1 MRRGGGGRTA
11 GGSDSEELSYDVY
24 SDSSDEDDALFNAAL
39 AQTPSPSA
47 ARALHKGGRKG
58 IGSSPSPRAP
68 PPTRSLG
75 GPSGKLVAPANPPP
89 VQMPAGEAGGLRAET
104 PEPIRMQQQLQMM
117 ERISALQTGFPRR
130 AGAPAPDEN
139 SGAKM
144 QIHDVATSSRA
155 VPPANALRAALP
167 ASSTAALSAF
177 RNNSPL
183 QEKRLWEQTPS
194 PETSG
199 RNGRHVLDNE
209 PSMGGYS
216 QQVPENVAAHTIIS
230 PVLSQ
235 PRSSPDSSSGTPRA
249 VSRDRW
255 PLPPLPQRTPPR
267 GRMNGDA
274 GDDSVMSEH
283 ADVVVMSDVPG
294 RTTIPPEKRREDL
307 QQLQYERARSR
318 SRDRR
323 RVAGEEEG
331 GEEESYV
338 ARPYRDDDTMGLAHQ
353 RIMQRK
359 EAEDKLHDRLMGHL
373 QQLPSRRET
382 ELARAARAPIDA
394 PPSRD
399 HAEEEERAPRDVRRA
414 LMAAGKANAQGG
426 VVAIKSTLSPSSQTF
441 RSRETGY
448 AGMNSS
454 SVSGMGER
462 SYDPAHMP
470 LAPPSTVID
479 RGKPGANSTA
489 LPLNP
494 RERARETEAPRSDVS
509 RSAPDVDRGK
519 PGGDGRAPA
528 ITPGQP
534 SDASRPGSVAGADVG
549 EPVVVAV
556 TLNLDLNKVGDVEAF
571 KRDVAS
577 DVSRALELDAH
588 SVKVLRLRAGSI
600 IVDLEITPHA
610 RFNGRDLHQ
619 ALLEQAKDTRSALMS
634 GKYTRKT
641 LAISPPCTRSDGR
654 RPASVARGETPD
666 MERGEGEKRRTS
678 AAVAEAVAHTED
690 LLHAKLLEAEGAHE
704 VEKDQL
710 IAQAAEHRER
720 VGELLDMLRQAE
732 ATAAEENRFH
742 EEATQALQR
751 RVSAV
756 EKAGVS
762 LATSLE
768 AMTSERDA
776 LQKQRDEL
784 QKQLEDTLKDKQEAE
799 AAREEEVAALK
810 AMVRDAKDELAQQS
824 EDYAHLE
831 EQTTELMRQVKH
843 MEELHMD
850 VHADY
855 ESAMASSRELEDRL
869 RDAHKERDELKRD
882 NESGKRHADDQG
894 NALREAL
901 RQTEERARKAEEEVR
916 ACKRQIEE
924 QKRQVEDMES
934 QRRQSDRINAE
945 LKRELEQTMAARE
958 EQSKDMELLRRQSDR
973 INTELKRDLEQT
985 MALSE
990 DLKNQLREMSNSRE
1004 ETREEVQSLQKHAAK
1019 LEAALQEHD
1028 HDIALQKTQ
1037 VRNAQG
1043 RIASLERELDTAQDL
1058 VNIAE
1063 GKVSNMAH
1071 EKKELE
1077 RENGELTSQV
1087 YERRK
1092 EFTDLQDM
1100 EENLSS
1106 QLQMCQ
1112 RQLKSAQVQVEALE
1126 RENEACR
1133 TDLSSTRRQGK
1144 ELELELTEAQAQVQQ
1159 LSRQLERERAADRDK
1174 DSFRAIDRDK
1184 DTFRAHVAPR
1194 ASGMM
1199 SARASA
1205 PPRTSAPSPTFHVD
1219 AANDEKYLSPRQ
1231 VMYLR
1236 VITRIYTRIYTYLQT
1251 NLNVLASTCAK
1262 NTCDVPTRIYTHLHT
1277 YLNVHTRVYAKNTS
1291 APGM

>member
-1 MRRGGGGRTA
+1 VGSMRRGGGGRA
-11 GGSDSEELSYDVY
+11 AAGSDSEELSYDVY

-89 VQMPAGEAGGLRAET
+89 VHMPAGEAGGLRAET
-104 PEPIRMQQQLQMM
+104 PEPIRMQQQHQMM
-117 ERISALQTGFPRR
+117 ERMSALQTGFPRG
-130 AGAPAPDEN
+130 AGAPAPDEI

-144 QIHDVATSSRA
+144 QIHDVAPSRPPTRA
-155 VPPANALRAALP
+155 VPPANATRAALP

-177 RNNSPL
+177 RNSSPPRAPGVSGVAR
-183 QEKRLWEQTPS
+183 QRAWEQTPS

-199 RNGRHVLDNE
+199 RIGSHMLDNE

-235 PRSSPDSSSGTPRA
+235 PRSSPDSTSGTPRA

-267 GRMNGDA
+267 GRMIGDA
-274 GDDSVMSEH
+274 GDDSVMSDH

-294 RTTIPPEKRREDL
+294 RTTIPQEMRREDL
-307 QQLQYERARSR
+307 QQLQYERARSK

-331 GEEESYV
+331 GEEESFV

-373 QQLPSRRET
+373 HQLPSRRET

-394 PPSRD
+394 PPPRD
-399 HAEEEERAPRDVRRA
+399 PAEEEERAPRDVRRA

-426 VVAIKSTLSPSSQTF
+426 VVAIKSTLSPSSQIF
-441 RSRETGY
+441 RSRETGH

-462 SYDPAHMP
+462 SYDPAQMP
-470 LAPPSTVID
+470 LAPPSTIID
-479 RGKPGANSTA
+479 RGKPGANGTT
-489 LPLNP
+489 LPLNL
-494 RERARETEAPRSDVS
+494 REREREREAPRSDVS

-519 PGGDGRAPA
+519 PGADGMAPVLN
-528 ITPGQP
+528 TPGQP
-534 SDASRPGSVAGADVG
+534 SNGSRPASVAGADVG

-556 TLNLDLNKVGDVEAF
+556 TLNMDLNKVGDVEAF

-610 RFNGRDLHQ
+610 RCNGRDLHQ
-619 ALLEQAKDTRSALMS
+619 ALVEQAKDSRSALMS
-634 GKYTRKT
+634 GKYTSTT
-641 LAISPPCTRSDGR
+641 LAISPPRTMSDGS
-654 RPASVARGETPD
+654 RPASVARGETD
-666 MERGEGEKRRTS
+666 MERREGEKRRTA

-784 QKQLEDTLKDKQEAE
+784 RKQLEETLKDKQEAE

-810 AMVRDAKDELAQQS
+810 AMVHDAKEELAQQS

-831 EQTTELMRQVKH
+831 EQTTELMKQVKH

-850 VHADY
+850 LHADY
-855 ESAMASSRELEDRL
+855 ESAMASSHELEDRY
-869 RDAHKERDELKRD
+869 ASVSKETWY
-882 NESGKRHADDQG
+882 SGK
-894 NALREAL
+894 
-901 RQTEERARKAEEEVR
+901 
-916 ACKRQIEE
+916 
-924 QKRQVEDMES
+924 
-934 QRRQSDRINAE
+934 
-945 LKRELEQTMAARE
+945 
-958 EQSKDMELLRRQSDR
+958 
-973 INTELKRDLEQT
+973 
-985 MALSE
+985 
-990 DLKNQLREMSNSRE
+990 
-1004 ETREEVQSLQKHAAK
+1004 ET
-1019 LEAALQEHD
+1019 
-1028 HDIALQKTQ
+1028 
-1037 VRNAQG
+1037 
-1043 RIASLERELDTAQDL
+1043 
-1058 VNIAE
+1058 
-1063 GKVSNMAH
+1063 
-1071 EKKELE
+1071 
-1077 RENGELTSQV
+1077 
-1087 YERRK
+1087 
-1092 EFTDLQDM
+1092 
-1100 EENLSS
+1100 
-1106 QLQMCQ
+1106 
-1112 RQLKSAQVQVEALE
+1112 
-1126 RENEACR
+1126 
-1133 TDLSSTRRQGK
+1133 
-1144 ELELELTEAQAQVQQ
+1144 
-1159 LSRQLERERAADRDK
+1159 
-1174 DSFRAIDRDK
+1174 
-1184 DTFRAHVAPR
+1184 
-1194 ASGMM
+1194 
-1199 SARASA
+1199 
-1205 PPRTSAPSPTFHVD
+1205 
-1219 AANDEKYLSPRQ
+1219 
-1231 VMYLR
+1231 
-1236 VITRIYTRIYTYLQT
+1236 
-1251 NLNVLASTCAK
+1251 
-1262 NTCDVPTRIYTHLHT
+1262 
-1277 YLNVHTRVYAKNTS
+1277 
-1291 APGM
+1291 